1 MNKRINLFAANTLCH
16 TNSFHLLLQPI
27 HKVWDTITP
36 LLSGCNR
43 TMKFDFKHMIQTL
56 IFFHLKGFD
65 SGRDLL
71 QALKDDPFAREVV
84 APADG
89 LGKSTFFEALNTRG
103 VRQLM
108 ELFQALQQQARKVL
122 PNLHPDLGDLVAI
135 DGSLIQ
141 AVASMH
147 FADYRKGCRKAK
159 VHLGFGINH
168 GIPLKAFLSAGKT
181 DERPYVGKILD
192 KGQTGVM
199 DRYYQCHRLFD
210 QWQEDGVH
218 FICRIKKS
226 TTLSTRSQRTLPE
239 GSMIF
244 MDVTALLGST
254 EDNRTKKPVRVV
266 AYRVDGK
273 EYYIATN
280 RLDITAE
287 QVAQAYKLRWD
298 IEIFF
303 GWWKRHLR
311 VYHLIAR
318 SEHGLMVQILAG
330 LITYLLL
337 AIYCQE
343 QHKEAVSIKRVRELR
358 AKIYQELMENAA
370 TNGFSPHSPPD
381 CVLPRAGDSTRI
393 TMQLSNRTTLTI
405 TEISV

>member
-1 MNKRINLFAANTLCH
+1 MNKRIDLFAAHALLRS
-16 TNSFHLLLQPI
+16 NSFQLLLKPANE
-27 HKVWDTITP
+27 VWDAVTP
-36 LLSGCNR
+36 LMSGCNR
-43 TMKFDFKHMIQTL
+43 TMKFDFQHMLQTL
-56 IFFHLKGFD
+56 VYFHLKGFE

-71 QALKDDPFAREVV
+71 QDLKDDPFAREVV
-84 APADG
+84 APVGG
-89 LGKSTFFEALNTRG
+89 LGKSTFFEAINSRG
-103 VRQLM
+103 VQQFM
-108 ELFQALQQQARKVL
+108 ELFQALGQQARKVL

-141 AVASMH
+141 AVTSMH
-147 FADYRKGCRKAK
+147 FADYRTGCRKAK
-159 VHLGFGINH
+159 VHLGFGISH
-168 GIPLKAFLSAGKT
+168 GIPLQAFLSAGKD
-181 DERPYVGKILD
+181 DERPYVSKILG

-199 DRYYQCHRLFD
+199 DRYYQRHLLFD
-210 QWQEDGVH
+210 QWQEEGVH

-226 TTLSTRSQRTLPE
+226 THLGILEHHAVPE

-244 MDVTALLGST
+244 MDVTAILGSS

-273 EYYIATN
+273 EYFIATD
-280 RLDITAE
+280 RFDLTAE

-318 SEHGLMVQILAG
+318 SKHGLMVQILAG

-337 AIYCQE
+337 AIYCRE
-343 QHKEAVSIKRVRELR
+343 QHNETVSIKRVRELR
-358 AKIYQELMENAA
+358 AKIYQELMKAA
-370 TNGFSPHSPPD
+370 ALKGLSAHCQADCLSPVS
-381 CVLPRAGDSTRI
+381 AASTRCAHA
-393 TMQLSNRTTLTI
+393 TF
-405 TEISV
+405 

>member
-1 MNKRINLFAANTLCH
+1 MKKRFSLFAVNVLGRSQ
-16 TNSFHLLLQPI
+16 SFQLFLDPVR
-27 HKVWDTITP
+27 KAWGTITP
-36 LLSGCNR
+36 LPSGCNR
-43 TMKFDFKHMIQTL
+43 TMKFDFEHMLQTL
-56 IFFHLKGFD
+56 IYFHLKGFE

-71 QALKDDPFAREVV
+71 QALKHDPFAREII
-84 APADG
+84 APEGG
-89 LGKSTFFEALNTRG
+89 LGKSTFFEAVNERG
-103 VRQLM
+103 LRQFM
-108 ELFQALQQQARKVL
+108 ELFQALQHQARTVL
-122 PNLHPDLGDLVAI
+122 PNLHPALGDLVAI
-135 DGSLIQ
+135 DGSLVQ

-147 FADYRKGCRKAK
+147 FADYRTGNRKAK

-168 GIPLKAFLSAGKT
+168 GVPLKAFLSAGKA

-199 DRYYQCHRLFD
+199 DRYYQHHRLFD
-210 QWQEDGVH
+210 QWREDGMH

-226 TTLSTRSQRTLPE
+226 TTLTILDQHAVPE

-244 MDVTALLGST
+244 MDATALLGSS
-254 EDNRTKKPVRVV
+254 EDNRTRKPVRVV

-273 EYYIATN
+273 EYFIATD
-280 RLDITAE
+280 RFDLTAE
-287 QVAQAYKLRWD
+287 QIAQAYKLRWD

-337 AIYCQE
+337 AIYCRE
-343 QHKEAVSIKRVRELR
+343 QHQEPVSIKRVRELR
-358 AKIYQELMENAA
+358 GTIYQELMEDVDSN
-370 TNGFSPHSPPD
+370 SLCHQKSPP
-381 CVLPRAGDSTRI
+381 PASPQPGKF
-393 TMQLSNRTTLTI
+393 
-405 TEISV
+405 